1 MVESGVKDHNPNLRM
16 SVSGPIV
23 SIVITKSS
31 CRVAMFTGSLMLA
44 SGMVSTAFVP
54 DINWAFLTFGVLAGI
69 VTYITILNISGNL
82 KTPKEYVN
90 RMQYNGHK
98 KRTNNVL

>member
-1 MVESGVKDHNPNLRM
+1 MKFISELRHLGGFSEYSSTNHTDGHDIAKILLKVALDNPNLCM
-16 SVSGPIV
+16 SLSGPIV
-23 SIVITKSS
+23 SIVITKFS

-69 VTYITILNISGNL
+69 VT
-82 KTPKEYVN
+82 
-90 RMQYNGHK
+90 
-98 KRTNNVL
+98 